1 MWAENTKDL
10 NGTYDV
16 DDFVTGFVRTA
27 GPTITFNG
35 AWAQNVRDASGYIEF
50 LGTKAGIKLR
60 YGGDFDVSTVKDG
73 KLYTYTPTFESKPMF
88 QEEINAFVRCTQTGE
103 KLPSHIDTVIITAK
117 MMQAIYDSSDADR
130 EIVL

>member
-1 MWAENTKDL
+1 
-10 NGTYDV
+10 
-16 DDFVTGFVRTA
+16 
-27 GPTITFNG
+27 
-35 AWAQNVRDASGYIEF
+35 
-50 LGTKAGIKLR
+50 
-60 YGGDFDVSTVKDG
+60 
-73 KLYTYTPTFESKPMF
+73 MF